1 MKLVKPITPSCLSTA
16 AISHYPNSTHIGS
29 HFKPRLSMH
38 DPITFSLFLACISLV
53 GGMFWILSRLPPLS
67 SVETIAEKFVWR
79 PTTAAQFKRDKEL
92 LVRYRQAYA
101 WELFVGMTT
110 LNIMSV
116 CALPDMLPVHCR
128 MLTLFFF

>member
-1 MKLVKPITPSCLSTA
+1 
-16 AISHYPNSTHIGS
+16 
-29 HFKPRLSMH
+29 MH

-53 GGMFWILSRLPPLS
+53 GGMLWILSRLPPLS

-79 PTTAAQFKRDKEL
+79 PTTAAHFKRDKEL

-110 LNIMSV
+110 LNIMLV
-116 CALPDMLPVHCR
+116 RALSPRCIANHLHDAHTFFSGCKLSAFLEAQLPSMFLLAACS
-128 MLTLFFF
+128 MI

>member
-1 MKLVKPITPSCLSTA
+1 M
-16 AISHYPNSTHIGS
+16 
-29 HFKPRLSMH
+29 
-38 DPITFSLFLACISLV
+38 
-53 GGMFWILSRLPPLS
+53 WILSKLPPLS
-67 SVETIAEKFVWR
+67 SVETVAEKFVWR

-116 CALPDMLPVHCR
+116 RVPPDTLPLNCR
-128 MLTLFFF
+128 MLTQFFSGCKPSASLEVQPLSMFWLAVCSTI